1 VSDPSDIVFLDFAER
16 PLADVERAFELLVA
30 RGAIVA
36 ERAVGETS
44 DLGGPV
50 FRRLQSSCLSVEF
63 VELGLKF
70 FLSECEAMDDALG
83 GWRIRCEPEELDVRL
98 ARDGSG
104 DVILDATWSPRGS
117 GEIARH
123 STILHFMVRALVG
136 DRLPEP

>member
-16 PLADVERAFELLVA
+16 TLADVERAFELLVA
-30 RGAIVA
+30 RGAIVT
-36 ERAVGETS
+36 ERAAGEPG
-44 DLGGPV
+44 DFGGPV
-50 FRRLQSSCLSVEF
+50 FRGLRSRYHAVEF
-63 VELGLKF
+63 VELGLRF
-70 FLSECEAMDDALG
+70 FLSEGEAMDDALG

-98 ARDGSG
+98 AGDGSG

-136 DRLPEP
+136 DRLPKQ